1 MGKRGRP
8 ARQVQV
14 VDLGESLPTC
24 RTRVKTLCRRALSE
38 AGVKPARGQVRVKV
52 EWVEKDCRH
61 SHDEIDGAIE
71 GIRDALYATGVVYAP
86 ELLDFRSVQRLKAT
100 NPHVRVTITGRISEG
115 LVHCTP
121 QQQWDSN
128 SNNFLFN
135 RTGVL

>member
-14 VDLGESLPTC
+14 VELGESLPTC
-24 RTRVKTLCRRALSE
+24 RTRVKTLCRRALIE
-38 AGVKPARGQVRVKV
+38 AGTKPVRGQVRVEV

-71 GIRDALYATGVVYAP
+71 GIRDALHMMGIVYAP
-86 ELLDFRSVQRLKAT
+86 DLLEFRSVQRLKAS
-100 NPHVRVTITGRISEG
+100 NPHVTVTITGRICEILAVHAEQSER
-115 LVHCTP
+115 
-121 QQQWDSN
+121 DSSN
-128 SNNFLFN
+128 SFLFN

>member
-14 VDLGESLPTC
+14 VELGESLPTC
-24 RTRVKTLCRRALSE
+24 RTRVKTICRRALIE
-38 AGVKPARGQVRVKV
+38 AGTKPVRGQVRVEV

-71 GIRDALYATGVVYAP
+71 GIRDALHVMGIVYAP
-86 ELLDFRSVQRLKAT
+86 DLLEFRSVQRLKAS
-100 NPHVRVTITGRISEG
+100 NPHVTVTITGRISEG
-115 LVHCTP
+115 LASCT
-121 QQQWDSN
+121 QQSQYDGTTN
-128 SNNFLFN
+128 SFLFN